1 MKERMK
7 LYGYDLQE
15 HLDEVK
21 GGKTGSGTSSN
32 EKSKPTVT
40 PRKSVEPKK

>member
-21 GGKTGSGTSSN
+21 GKKSS
-32 EKSKPTVT
+32 P
-40 PRKSVEPKK
+40 SVEPKTPNKAEMRKAVS